1 MTIAPLKKVTICGL
15 ATEKAELLQELQTLG
30 CLHLLP
36 LRPAPK
42 EAENV
47 ATPRAEAAHAA
58 LKFLTS
64 LPQRR
69 RQVLRDP
76 RFDVE
81 GLVKQALELKQR
93 LREATD
99 RRDFLLHR
107 IAEIEPW
114 GDLLFPPE
122 ASLAGYRLWFYC
134 LPLGMLASLQRV
146 EQPWQILRK
155 DHRFAY
161 AVVIAKEEP
170 EGDLLPVPRTHTGA
184 LPVSELK
191 AQLEDTEVEI
201 EDLTAQR
208 LALTRF
214 IYLLSANIAE
224 AENRASLNYADQ
236 QTRDEEGIVAVQG
249 WAPENA
255 LAALREVATR
265 RGLALLVEAPG
276 PEDEPP
282 TLLEEAPEMESG
294 RDLAM
299 FYQVPRYGSWDPS
312 YILVLS
318 FAVFFAMILSDAG
331 YAALLLAGLLVY
343 WKRLGKSDKGR
354 SYRLLGL
361 VIGGASILWGIAVG
375 SYFGVTPPPDSL
387 PGRVHLLDLNDF
399 DTMMSI
405 SIFVGIAH
413 LIIANAMSAY
423 VMRRRP
429 VALASIGWIVT
440 LLGGVLLWRAGAGTD
455 LRQAGYFLLGGG
467 LLLSFLFTSE
477 RAVRRP
483 ADWLW
488 RGVDGL
494 KALTGA
500 LGMFGDVLSYMR
512 LFALGLAA
520 ASLALTF
527 NNLAADLMEAVPGLG
542 LFLAILVL
550 IVGHV
555 LNLGLSIMSGVV
567 HSLRLNFI
575 EFYKWGLPA
584 EGTAFR
590 KFARKEVQP

>member
-1 MTIAPLKKVTICGL
+1 MTIARLKKVTICGL
-15 ATEKAELLQELQTLG
+15 ATEKGELLAELQTLG

-42 EAENV
+42 EVEKV
-47 ATPRAEAAHAA
+47 ATPRAEAAYNA
-58 LKFLTS
+58 LRFLTS
-64 LPQRR
+64 MPQKR
-69 RQVLRDP
+69 RQIRSDP
-76 RFDVE
+76 GFDVDA
-81 GLVKQALELKQR
+81 LVKDALGLKEK
-93 LREATD
+93 LREVKD
-99 RRDFLLHR
+99 RRDFLAHR

-114 GDLLFPPE
+114 DDIFFPPE
-122 ASLAGYRLWFYC
+122 DSLAGYRLWFYL
-134 LPLGMLASLQRV
+134 LPLGKLKCLQEV
-146 EQPWQILRK
+146 ELPWQIVRR
-155 DHRFAY
+155 DNRFAFV
-161 AVVIAKEEP
+161 VVIAREEP
-170 EGDLLPVPRTHTGA
+170 AADLLPVPRVHTGA
-184 LPVSELK
+184 LPVSELR
-191 AQLEDTEVEI
+191 AQLENTEIEI

-208 LALTRF
+208 LALTRY
-214 IYLLSANIAE
+214 IYLLSVNLAE
-224 AENRASLNYADQ
+224 AENRASLNFADQ

-249 WAPENA
+249 WVPVGA
-255 LAALREVATR
+255 LGALQQVVERWR
-265 RGLALLVEAPG
+265 LALLVEEPG
-276 PEDEPP
+276 PDDEPP

-312 YILVLS
+312 LMLVVS

-331 YAALLLAGLLVY
+331 YAAVLLGGLLIC
-343 WKRLGKSDKGR
+343 WRRLGNTARGR

-361 VIGGASILWGIAVG
+361 VIGGASILWGVMVG
-375 SYFGVTPPPDSL
+375 SYFGVEPSADSL
-387 PGRVHLLDLNDF
+387 PGRLHLLNLNDF

-405 SIFVGIAH
+405 SIFVGIGH
-413 LIIANAMSAY
+413 LVIANAMNAY
-423 VMRRRP
+423 VLRRRP
-429 VALASIGWIVT
+429 AALGSIGWIVT
-440 LLGGVLLWRAGAGTD
+440 LLGGTLLWRAGGDT
-455 LRQAGYFLLGGG
+455 LYGQAGYFLLGGG

-483 ADWLW
+483 SDYLW
-488 RGVDGL
+488 RALDGL

-527 NNLAADLMEAVPGLG
+527 NNLAADIRDAVPGLG
-542 LFLAILVL
+542 LFLAILIL
-550 IVGHV
+550 LVGHL

>member
-1 MTIAPLKKVTICGL
+1 MTIARLKKVTICGL
-15 ATEKAELLQELQTLG
+15 ATEKGELLAELQTLG

-42 EAENV
+42 EVEKV
-47 ATPRAEAAHAA
+47 ATPRAEAAYNA
-58 LKFLTS
+58 LRFLTS
-64 LPQRR
+64 MPQKR
-69 RQVLRDP
+69 RQIRSDP
-76 RFDVE
+76 GFDVDA
-81 GLVKQALELKQR
+81 LVKDALGLKEK
-93 LREATD
+93 LREVKD
-99 RRDFLLHR
+99 RRDFLAHR

-114 GDLLFPPE
+114 DDIFFPPE
-122 ASLAGYRLWFYC
+122 DSLAGYRLWFYL
-134 LPLGMLASLQRV
+134 LPLGKLKCLQEV
-146 EQPWQILRK
+146 KLPWQIVRR
-155 DHRFAY
+155 DNRFAFV
-161 AVVIAKEEP
+161 VVIAREEP
-170 EGDLLPVPRTHTGA
+170 AADLLPVPRVHTGA
-184 LPVSELK
+184 LPVSELR
-191 AQLEDTEVEI
+191 AQLENTEIEI

-208 LALTRF
+208 LALTRY
-214 IYLLSANIAE
+214 IYLLSVNLAE
-224 AENRASLNYADQ
+224 AENRASLNFADQ

-249 WAPENA
+249 WVPLGA
-255 LAALREVATR
+255 LAALQQVTDR
-265 RGLALLVEAPG
+265 RRLAVLVEEPG
-276 PEDEPP
+276 PDDEPP

-312 YILVLS
+312 LMLVVS
-318 FAVFFAMILSDAG
+318 FAAFFAMILSDAG
-331 YAALLLAGLLVY
+331 YAAVLLGGLLIC
-343 WKRLGKSDKGR
+343 WRRLGKTAKGR

-361 VIGGASILWGIAVG
+361 VIGGASILWGVLVG
-375 SYFGVTPPPDSL
+375 SYFGVEPAADSL
-387 PGRVHLLDLNDF
+387 PGRLHLLNLNDF

-405 SIFVGIAH
+405 SIFVGIGH
-413 LIIANAMSAY
+413 LVIANAMNAY
-423 VMRRRP
+423 VLRRRP
-429 VALASIGWIVT
+429 AALGSIGWIVT
-440 LLGGVLLWRAGAGTD
+440 LLGGTLLWRAGGDT
-455 LRQAGYFLLGGG
+455 LYGQAGYFLLGGG

-483 ADWLW
+483 SDYLW
-488 RGVDGL
+488 RALDGL

-527 NNLAADLMEAVPGLG
+527 NNLAADIRDAVPGLG
-542 LFLAILVL
+542 LFLAILIL
-550 IVGHV
+550 LVGHL